1 MNTKCIILAT
11 FGSIYGEAV
20 EKSVGVMERKIREAY
35 PETLVRRVFLA
46 DALIEKWNEKYETP
60 VYSLEQVLLDCQN
73 AGISDV
79 FVLPFALVSDQ
90 CYQKLRKTVAQ
101 FTQNPS
107 QGRTSSH
114 GVGKVMPKVYVGKP
128 LLSSLGVKNYAD
140 DYEAAIDAILKHVN
154 IRALNKSIL
163 LMANGQNQLEYSALQ
178 LKCMYGNGQNV
189 AVFTSNGFPNF
200 KQALTLLDRLD
211 HKDVLVVPLALIG
224 SEHLMDFLGGDRPD
238 SVATLLVDEG
248 YGVTIWN
255 EGLGEN
261 PYIQDVF
268 LKHLSQSIR
277 AIERKRQV
285 SPVAVKSTNNGVANT
300 SSNSSKT
307 SSSTMS
313 RAHIC

>member
-1 MNTKCIILAT
+1 MNTKCIMLAT

-20 EKSVGVMERKIREAY
+20 EKSVGTMEQKIREAY
-35 PETLVRRVFLA
+35 PEAVVRRVFLA
-46 DALIEKWNEKYETP
+46 DALIEKWNEKYEKP
-60 VYSLEQVLLDCQN
+60 VYSVEQVLAECQDV
-73 AGISDV
+73 GITDV
-79 FVLPFALVSDQ
+79 FILPFALVSDQ

-101 FTQNPS
+101 FTQS
-107 QGRTSSH
+107 KQGHST
-114 GVGKVMPKVYVGKP
+114 GKVVPKVYVGKP

-154 IRALNKSIL
+154 IRSLNKSVL

-200 KQALTLLDRLD
+200 KQALTLLERLD

-238 SVATLLVDEG
+238 SVATLLADEG

-261 PYIQDVF
+261 PFIQDVF
-268 LKHLSQSIR
+268 LKHLAQSIR
-277 AIERKRQV
+277 SVERKRQV
-285 SPVAVKSTNNGVANT
+285 SPAAVKSASNGVANT
-300 SSNSSKT
+300 AASASKANAA
-307 SSSTMS
+307 SM
-313 RAHIC
+313 AHVC